1 LTTTGIRLN
10 SILLI
15 LKKIKRQIMLDL
27 KFIRENTELVK
38 KNNENKKASAFVDG
52 VISLDEKRRE
62 IISEVE
68 QLKNQRNVNSKEIGK
83 LKKEK
88 KDASHIISAMK
99 EVSDKIAE
107 LDIELRKVEEQLQSE
122 ILRIPNLTDDSVPV
136 GLSEDDNLEIRV
148 KGEKQAKKHDL
159 DHIEIG
165 NKLGLFDFDRGA
177 KVTGSGFAFMTGLG
191 AKLERSLINY
201 FLDQN
206 TDRGYQEMMTPF
218 IVNQNSMTGTGQLP
232 KMAEDMYHA
241 AEDNLYLIPTAEVPL
256 TNFYN
261 GEMLNPKDLTTK
273 FTGYSPCFRREA
285 GSHGKDVR
293 GFLRVHQF
301 NKVELV
307 KFAKP
312 EDSDKEL
319 ESLVADVENL
329 LEGLGLTY
337 RVILLCT
344 GDTSFASAK
353 TYDLEVWSPKEEKWL
368 EVSSC
373 SNFKDFQAR
382 RANIRFKRSADEKP
396 EFVHTLNGSGLAT
409 PRILVALIE
418 NYFDGEK
425 LVIPSVLRKYMGIDE
440 IKTQ

>member
-1 LTTTGIRLN
+1 
-10 SILLI
+10 
-15 LKKIKRQIMLDL
+15 MLDL